1 MANDLPI
8 NILLVED
15 DIINGQLFKM
25 MLDRLGYQSDLA
37 LNGQEALDKLAKNT
51 YKIVLMDCQ
60 MPVLDGYGAT
70 QALREREA
78 AGQQHTIVIGLTAYS
93 MLDSRNRCLNAGM
106 DDYLSKPLAI
116 KDLAAMIQ
124 KWI

>member
-15 DIINGQLFKM
+15 DTINGQLFKM

-37 LNGQEALDKLAKNT
+37 LNGQDALDKLEKNT

-60 MPVLDGYGAT
+60 MPVLDGYAAT
-70 QALREREA
+70 EALREREA
-78 AGQQHTIVIGLTAYS
+78 AREHTIVIGLTAYS
-93 MLDSRNRCLNAGM
+93 MADSRNRCLNAGM
-106 DDYLSKPLAI
+106 DDYLSKPLSI
-116 KDLAAMIQ
+116 KDLDAMLQ